1 MCLKPLCLNIH
12 SVRGRHVK
20 EYGAPTLRED
30 DAMRLAGNRAI
41 FFAALF
47 VVGAAM
53 APGAAQAQGKKVRVE
68 VDAVIVEPLSQTVP
82 ALGRFV
88 ARQSGPVAALVSG
101 PVADV
106 LVEVGDRVAKGDLMV
121 RLSAD
126 VSLGLRNLR
135 EAELQEEEAALETA
149 RAQARLASLELR
161 RLENLK
167 KSAAFSQ
174 ARYEDKLAEVARYDS
189 EVAEAEAAVIRA
201 GANLTLV
208 ELDLTR
214 ADIRAPYNGV
224 VTALQATEGAY
235 VTTGAPVA
243 SLLNDESLEIEADVS
258 ADRLAALVPGL
269 EVPIRLD
276 DGRQFSATIRSVIP
290 TENALT
296 RTQPVRFTPIIEQ
309 MDELRL
315 ATDQSVSV
323 LLPVGEPRPI
333 VSVHKDAVIAKGGGY
348 MTFAV
353 VDGKAEAR
361 PVRLGVAVGVR
372 MEVLSGLNPGDLVVV
387 RGNER
392 LSAGQ
397 TVTYKGMTPAGGDG

>member
-1 MCLKPLCLNIH
+1 
-12 SVRGRHVK
+12 V
-20 EYGAPTLRED
+20 
-30 DAMRLAGNRAI
+30 
-41 FFAALF
+41 
-47 VVGAAM
+47 
-53 APGAAQAQGKKVRVE
+53 AQPQGKKIRVE
-68 VDAVIVEPLSQTVP
+68 VDPVIVEPLTQTVP

-88 ARQSGPVAALVSG
+88 ARQSGPVAALVGG
-101 PVADV
+101 PVAEV
-106 LVEVGDRVAKGDLMV
+106 LVEVGDRVDKGDVIV

-126 VSLGLRNLR
+126 VILGLRNLR

-208 ELDLTR
+208 ELDLER

-224 VTALQATEGAY
+224 VIALQAAEGAY
-235 VTTGAPVA
+235 VNTGASVA
-243 SLLNDESLEIEADVS
+243 SVLNDESLEIEADVS
-258 ADRLAALVPGL
+258 ADRLGALAPGL
-269 EVPIRLD
+269 VVPIRLD
-276 DGRQFSATIRSVIP
+276 DGRQFTATVRSVIP
-290 TENALT
+290 AENALT
-296 RTQPVRFTPIIEQ
+296 RTRPVRFTPNIEQ
-309 MDELRL
+309 MDQLRL

-333 VSVHKDAVIAKGGGY
+333 VSVHKDAVIARGGGY
-348 MTFAV
+348 LVFAV

-361 PVRLGVAVGVR
+361 TVTLGKAVGVR
-372 MEVLSGLNPGDLVVV
+372 MEVLSGLNAGELVVV

-392 LSAGQ
+392 LSPGQ
-397 TVTYKGMTPAGGDG
+397 EVTYKATRPAGGDG

>member
-1 MCLKPLCLNIH
+1 
-12 SVRGRHVK
+12 
-20 EYGAPTLRED
+20 
-30 DAMRLAGNRAI
+30 MRLAGNRAV
-41 FFAALF
+41 FLAAF
-47 VVGAAM
+47 VLAGVAL
-53 APGAAQAQGKKVRVE
+53 APATAQAQGKKVRVE
-68 VDAVIVEPLSQTVP
+68 VDAVIVEPLTQTVP

-101 PVADV
+101 PVAEV

-135 EAELQEEEAALETA
+135 EAELQEAEAALETA

-189 EVAEAEAAVIRA
+189 EVVEAEAAVIRA
-201 GANLTLV
+201 GANLTLT
-208 ELDLTR
+208 ELDLAR

-224 VTALQATEGAY
+224 VVALQATEGAY
-235 VTTGAPVA
+235 VNTGNPVA
-243 SLLNDESLEIEADVS
+243 SLVNDESLEIEADVS
-258 ADRLAALVPGL
+258 ADRLSALAPGL
-269 EVPIRLD
+269 QVPIQLD
-276 DGRQFSATIRSVIP
+276 EGRQFTATVRSVIP

-296 RTQPVRFTPIIEQ
+296 RTRPVRFTPIIERI
-309 MDELRL
+309 DELRL

-323 LLPVGEPRPI
+323 RLPIGEPRPV
-333 VSVHKDAVIAKGGGY
+333 VSVHKDAVIAKGAGY
-348 MTFAV
+348 MVFAV
-353 VDGKAEAR
+353 VEGKAESR
-361 PVRLGVAVGVR
+361 PVRLGEAVGVR
-372 MEVLSGLNPGDLVVV
+372 MEVLSGLSPGDLVVV

-392 LSAGQ
+392 LLPGQ
-397 TVTYKGMTPAGGDG
+397 SVSYKGMKPAGGDG

>member
-1 MCLKPLCLNIH
+1 
-12 SVRGRHVK
+12 
-20 EYGAPTLRED
+20 
-30 DAMRLAGNRAI
+30 MRLAGDRAVSLAVLVLAGI
-41 FFAALF
+41 LL
-47 VVGAAM
+47 
-53 APGAAQAQGKKVRVE
+53 APSVAQPQGKKIRVE
-68 VDAVIVEPLSQTVP
+68 VDPVIVEPLTQTVP

-88 ARQSGPVAALVSG
+88 ARQSGPVAALVGG
-101 PVADV
+101 PVAEV
-106 LVEVGDRVAKGDLMV
+106 LVEVGDRVDKGDVIV

-126 VSLGLRNLR
+126 VILGLRNLR

-208 ELDLTR
+208 ELDLER

-224 VTALQATEGAY
+224 VIALQVAEGAY
-235 VTTGAPVA
+235 VNTGASVA
-243 SLLNDESLEIEADVS
+243 SVLNDESLEIEADVS
-258 ADRLAALVPGL
+258 ADRLGALVPGL
-269 EVPIRLD
+269 VVPIRLD
-276 DGRQFSATIRSVIP
+276 DGRQFTATVRSVIP
-290 TENALT
+290 AENALT
-296 RTQPVRFTPIIEQ
+296 RTRPVRFTPNIEQ
-309 MDELRL
+309 IDQLRL

-333 VSVHKDAVIAKGGGY
+333 VSVHKDAVIARGGGY
-348 MTFAV
+348 LVFAV

-361 PVRLGVAVGVR
+361 PVTLGTAAGVR
-372 MEVLSGLNPGDLVVV
+372 IEVLSGLNAGDLVVV

-392 LSAGQ
+392 LSPGQ
-397 TVTYKGMTPAGGDG
+397 AVTYQETRPAGGDG

>member
-1 MCLKPLCLNIH
+1 
-12 SVRGRHVK
+12 
-20 EYGAPTLRED
+20 
-30 DAMRLAGNRAI
+30 MRLAGNWA
-41 FFAALF
+41 FFLAAL
-47 VVGAAM
+47 VLVGM
-53 APGAAQAQGKKVRVE
+53 VLTPGTAQAQGKKVRVE
-68 VDAVIVEPLSQTVP
+68 VDAVIVEPLIQIVP

-88 ARQSGPVAALVSG
+88 ARQSGPVAALVGG
-101 PVADV
+101 PVAKV

-189 EVAEAEAAVIRA
+189 EVVEAEAAVIRA
-201 GANLTLV
+201 GANLTLI
-208 ELDLTR
+208 ELDLQR

-224 VTALQATEGAY
+224 VIALQASEGAY
-235 VTTGAPVA
+235 VNTGAPVA
-243 SLLNDESLEIEADVS
+243 SLVNDESLEIEADVS
-258 ADRLAALVPGL
+258 ADRLTALVPGL

-276 DGRQFSATIRSVIP
+276 DGRQFTATVRSVIP
-290 TENALT
+290 TESALT
-296 RTQPVRFTPIIEQ
+296 RTRPVRFRPNIDQ
-309 MDELRL
+309 MDTLRL

-323 LLPVGEPRPI
+323 LLPLGEPRPV
-333 VSVHKDAVIAKGGGY
+333 VSVHKDAVIAKGAGY
-348 MTFAV
+348 MVFAV
-353 VDGKAEAR
+353 VDGRAVAR
-361 PVRLGVAVGVR
+361 PVGLGETVGVR
-372 MEVLSGLNPGDLVVV
+372 MEVLSGLSPGELVVV

-392 LSAGQ
+392 LLPGQ
-397 TVTYKGMTPAGGDG
+397 TVTYKGMKPAGGDG